1 MSFLQQEPE
10 VDRHNLQE
18 AIAQS
23 HVLSNSQSSSDD
35 GLDQVATGV
44 GDGLSL
50 PGFVSD
56 FLRSVGE
63 RLRVSIAGVTVD
75 LNLDIDLPSTGT
87 SDSQT
92 SLGERVTTQLSI
104 AEVHLEGV
112 TTPIHYGGTS
122 GVSAVD
128 GIVSSLPE
136 DQQDK
141 TRQILLRNIS
151 GRLLLGTTAF
161 AKLQYPFDSPSPRT
175 FRSRSETTQEA
186 FEDALDTSTDEA
198 KIDSSMVDSSQIG
211 SPSDEVDVAA
221 GSLPDS
227 DTLGKSSDLTDSIS
241 EQQERGYSV
250 FDDFGIADEAS
261 RLPVDDMQPSGSFPG
276 AFPRS
281 ADYARLDA
289 HSLDRSRGPSG
300 HSHPE
305 SIPFGGSSTEYSDKL
320 PRYREDKDDL
330 SQSKVFSHEEAE
342 SMYMSAISQAPL
354 QEADVRRVSPIKP
367 SLPGTWDYEYS
378 EEQAL
383 EPHEETT
390 SDKAVGEA
398 RSDPS
403 DQDHDT
409 QTSSENTM
417 PKATS
422 TSSSASSRRSSIQF
436 QEPMQPSGT
445 PIQDREGVDETS
457 TISPEKSLDHSLIV
471 KEVLILDEICLQIPH
486 HDSGAA
492 SRRLSLGNFEIVG
505 DLELTKLIILMLQRL
520 LELSRPTPNANK
532 PSNGKTKRASSFA
545 LFVRSL
551 RWQFLDAIQ
560 GRAQP
565 RPSSPSNEK
574 RELAADAEVYLRA
587 EIRGVRIKQ
596 SISENNS
603 KTSIIFGKV
612 SAGYG
617 TSDILSF
624 DSELKMRESVRD
636 NLAPVDSD
644 VAITISQSDALRQV
658 DITSLP
664 LSILLD
670 LRKLDETFSWFGGF
684 SSFLGLGNSI
694 VSTVTLTDRSKNI
707 PAPKT
712 TRGVRFA
719 DASNRQIEKDGKAS
733 DPNKITIRLGGVVLD
748 LQGSESSFRLES
760 TALKLVSRAEIIG
773 VQVDRLKFEGP
784 RCYPATSQ
792 ASLMSSLSNL
802 RIEYLTTPKE
812 VDLARLLGLLTP
824 SKDKYGDDDDILLD
838 TLLRQR
844 RQGGVLRWTID
855 HAHCHLSTMDSI
867 GQLQKVIKEMS
878 ALSSVAKY
886 LPEDDRPGLLI
897 LGLLRNLDFS
907 AYTNELFGDFSLATT
922 NLDLAHVT
930 FPGLMALSVGQIRC
944 SRNHQQSLFE
954 AALPVEARQ
963 RSPVIML
970 RFISNE
976 LEPTVKIKLQDLRV
990 EYHVTVLMA
999 MMGLQEGAT
1008 AETLVADMADSVATI
1023 IDRKNSKPHSPAF
1036 VSQASWNS
1044 ESSVGISS
1052 KSLAVDIAL
1061 RDSVLGLNPYRTS
1074 SKGLLVITEAQI
1086 GGVLPKDEQ
1095 SHMVMDVKRA
1105 SFLAID
1111 NVNNIQNLPSVPD
1124 LATSNQ
1130 ISEFN
1135 RMGFVTLTSVSAAKA
1150 EIKVLKADNASGRTI
1165 DLEVRDDLLVLETCA
1180 DSTQTLQNIFN
1191 GLAPPMPPSSIP
1203 KYRTEVVN
1211 IEDMLASLTGDA
1223 FSRDEQD
1230 EDEDMRLSTELGE
1243 SDMVEDDVPQNLE
1256 YVSSLYNPD
1265 PEGLQDSIADSMLE
1279 DDLENMTRLPEQKHI
1294 GDKPLLESFQE
1305 QCEVAPGGESL
1316 HFQDDYFAPK
1326 SDIQGTA
1333 HRWNTTQGTYELA
1346 RNSKVSQS
1354 PLRIRVRD
1362 VHIIWNL
1369 FDGYDWQHTRETLGE
1384 AVAAVEAKANEKR
1397 ARKRRSLQMEED
1409 QESVIGDFLFNS
1421 IYIGVNANR
1430 DPRDLSR
1437 QINRDIDD
1445 LASETGTYTTS
1456 STVKSPTRQSQSP
1469 RPRAPKLRLQRSK
1482 YHKMTFE
1489 LKGLSADYVI
1499 FPQEKDETQSSLDVR
1514 VHDIEIFDHVPTST
1528 WKKFAT
1534 YMHDAGE
1541 RESGSNMVHL
1551 EILTIKPVPDL
1562 SASEIIM
1569 KATVLPLRL
1578 HVDQDALDFMT
1589 RFFEFKDDSAVPSAP
1604 KEAAFIQR
1612 LEVNAIRVKLDFKPK
1627 RVDYVG
1633 LRSGRTTE
1641 FMNFFILDN
1650 AEMVLRRIILYGV
1663 SGFDRVSKSLNDIW
1677 MPDIRQNQ
1685 LPGILA
1691 GLAPVRSLV
1700 NVGGGIRDLVVVPV
1714 REYRKDGRIVRSIQ
1728 KGAFAFAKTT
1738 TTELVKLGA
1747 KLAIGTQTVLQ
1758 GAEDLLAQPQYQDVS
1773 AGWEHATID
1782 AEDEKKRISLYAD
1795 QPVGVVQGLRSAY
1808 TSLERDLITAKDAI
1822 VAMPGEVMESG
1833 TATGAAKAVI
1843 RGAPTVILRPA
1854 LGVSKAVGQ
1863 TLMGTANTLDKQQ
1876 RRRME
1881 EKYKKH

>member
-1 MSFLQQEPE
+1 MSFLEQEPE

-23 HVLSNSQSSSDD
+23 HVLSNSQTSSED
-35 GLDQVATGV
+35 GLDQIATGV

-56 FLRSVGE
+56 FLRSVGD
-63 RLRVSIAGVTVD
+63 RLRVSIAEVTVD
-75 LNLDIDLPSTGT
+75 LNLDIDLPSTR
-87 SDSQT
+87 SPDSQT
-92 SLGERVTTQLSI
+92 SLADRVTTQLSV

-112 TTPIHYGGTS
+112 TTLTHDGEAY
-122 GVSAVD
+122 GVSGLD
-128 GIVSSLPE
+128 GTASSLPE

-141 TRQILLRNIS
+141 TRQILLRNVS

-161 AKLQYPFDSPSPRT
+161 AKLQYPFDSPSPAT
-175 FRSRSETTQEA
+175 FRSRSETTHEG

-198 KIDSSMVDSSQIG
+198 TINSSMVGSSQIA
-211 SPSDEVDVAA
+211 SPPDEVGIAA
-221 GSLPDS
+221 GSLADS
-227 DTLGKSSDLTDSIS
+227 DTLGKSSNLNDAIS
-241 EQQERGYSV
+241 EHQERGDSL
-250 FDDFGIADEAS
+250 FGDFGIADEAS
-261 RLPVDDMQPSGSFPG
+261 RLSVDDMQPSGSFPG

-281 ADYARLDA
+281 ADNARLDA
-289 HSLDRSRGPSG
+289 HSLDRSREPPSP
-300 HSHPE
+300 SHPE
-305 SIPFGGSSTEYSDKL
+305 SIPLGDSSTEYPDEI

-342 SMYMSAISQAPL
+342 SMYMSAISQAPF
-354 QEADVRRVSPIKP
+354 QGADIRRVSPIKP
-367 SLPGTWDYEYS
+367 SLPGTWDYQYS
-378 EEQAL
+378 EVEAS
-383 EPHEETT
+383 EPHEETI

-403 DQDHDT
+403 DRDHNT
-409 QTSSENTM
+409 QTPSENSM
-417 PKATS
+417 AKATS
-422 TSSSASSRRSSIQF
+422 TSSSASSRRSSLEF
-436 QEPMQPSGT
+436 QEAMQPSGT
-445 PIQDREGVDETS
+445 PVQDREGIDETS

-471 KEVLILDEICLQIPH
+471 KEVLILDEISLQIPQ
-486 HDSGAA
+486 HDSEAA
-492 SRRLSLGNFEIVG
+492 PTRLQFGNLEIVG

-520 LELSRPTPNANK
+520 LELSQPTQNANQ
-532 PSNGKTKRASSFA
+532 PSNGKTRRASSLD
-545 LFVRSL
+545 LFMKSL
-551 RWQFLDAIQ
+551 RWQFLDAVQ

-565 RPSSPSNEK
+565 RQISPSK
-574 RELAADAEVYLRA
+574 KVKLAADAEVYLRA
-587 EIRGVRIKQ
+587 EIKGVRIQQ
-596 SISENNS
+596 SISDNDS
-603 KTSIIFGKV
+603 KTSIVFGKV

-617 TSDILSF
+617 MSDILSF
-624 DSELKMRESVRD
+624 DSELKMRESMRD
-636 NLAPVDSD
+636 NLAPVGSD
-644 VAITISQSDALRQV
+644 VAITISQSTALRQV

-664 LSILLD
+664 LGILLD

-694 VSTVTLTDRSKNI
+694 VSTVTLTDRKKNI
-707 PAPKT
+707 PVPKT

-719 DASNRQIEKDGKAS
+719 DASNRQIEKGGKVS
-733 DPNKITIRLGGVVLD
+733 DANKITIRLGGVVLD

-760 TALKLVSRAEIIG
+760 TALKLVSRAEIVG

-784 RCYPATSQ
+784 RRYPATSQ
-792 ASLMSSLSNL
+792 AALVSSLSNI

-855 HAHCHLSTMDSI
+855 NAHCHLSSMDSI
-867 GQLQKVIKEMS
+867 AHLQKVIKEMS

-897 LGLLRNLDFS
+897 LGLLRNLDFN
-907 AYTNELFGDFSLATT
+907 AYTNDLFGDFSLATT
-922 NLDLAHVT
+922 NLDIAYVT
-930 FPGLMALSVGQIRC
+930 FPGLMALSVGQIQG
-944 SRNHQQSLFE
+944 SRNHQESLLE

-963 RSPVIML
+963 SSPVIML

-990 EYHVTVLMA
+990 EYHVTVIMA

-1008 AETLVADMADSVATI
+1008 TETLVADMADSVATI
-1023 IDRKNSKPHSPAF
+1023 IDRKNSKHNSPTF

-1052 KSLAVDIAL
+1052 KSLAIDIAL
-1061 RDSVLGLNPYRTS
+1061 RDFVLGLNPYRTA
-1074 SKGLLVITEAQI
+1074 SKGLLVITEAQV
-1086 GGVLPKDEQ
+1086 GGTLPKDER
-1095 SHMVMDVKRA
+1095 SHLVLDVKRA
-1105 SFLAID
+1105 SLLAID
-1111 NVNNIQNLPSVPD
+1111 NVNNIQSLQSVPD

-1130 ISEFN
+1130 ISRFN

-1150 EIKVLKADNASGRTI
+1150 EVKVLKADNASGRTI

-1191 GLAPPMPPSSIP
+1191 GLAPPMPPSKIP
-1203 KYRTEVVN
+1203 KYRTEVIN

-1265 PEGLQDSIADSMLE
+1265 PEALQDSIADSMLE
-1279 DDLENMTRLPEQKHI
+1279 DDLESMTKLPEQKHI

-1305 QCEVAPGGESL
+1305 QSEVAPGGESL
-1316 HFQDDYFAPK
+1316 HFQDDYFAPR

-1397 ARKRRSLQMEED
+1397 AKKRRSLHMEED
-1409 QESVIGDFLFNS
+1409 EESVIGDFLFNS

-1445 LASETGTYTTS
+1445 LASETGTYTTT

-1469 RPRAPKLRLQRSK
+1469 RPRGPKLRLQRSK

-1489 LKGLSADYVI
+1489 LKGLSADYVV
-1499 FPQEKDETQSSLDVR
+1499 FPQGKEETQSSLDVR
-1514 VHDIEIFDHVPTST
+1514 LHDIEIFDHVPTST

-1551 EILTIKPVPDL
+1551 EVLTIKPVPDL
-1562 SASEIIM
+1562 SASEIIV

-1589 RFFEFKDDSAVPSAP
+1589 RFFEFKDDSAVPSTP
-1604 KEAAFIQR
+1604 KEAVFIQR
-1612 LEVNAIRVKLDFKPK
+1612 LEVNAVRVKLDFKPK

-1650 AEMVLRRIILYGV
+1650 AEMTLRRIILYGV
-1663 SGFDRVSKSLNDIW
+1663 SGFDRVGKSLNDIW

-1833 TATGAAKAVI
+1833 TATGAAKVVI